1 MFSDLDFNKLLTLL
15 KFDPADPLLFNSS
28 MFLFLF
34 IGLLALYLIFSGS
47 RRVQV
52 WLLISF
58 SFFFYYKSSGLYF
71 LLLPLSA
78 VINFYAGSLIFK
90 TGNYTYKK
98 LYLSA
103 AIIMNLGLLVYFK
116 YTNFF
121 IQIINDVSSS
131 GLTALDIFLPIGI
144 SFYTFKALSYVLD
157 IFLEKME
164 PEKNFGDF
172 LLYIS
177 FFPNILA
184 GPIDRADRFLPQL
197 KEKLF
202 IPQSYIGK
210 GVLLICSGL
219 IKKAIIADY
228 ISYNFVDRIFDYPT
242 RFTGVENLIGVYS
255 YALQIY
261 CDFSGYSDMAI
272 GIALLMGF
280 KLMDNFDSPY
290 QAKSVAEFWRRWH
303 ISLSSWLLEYL
314 FKPLQMSFRN
324 MRIWGNAAALIITF
338 VICGLWHGASWAFL
352 FWGALHGFYMAFG
365 LLTRKPRNFIIDK
378 LRLKNTLF
386 LRIMQNLITFHLVAF
401 AWIFFRANSFA
412 TAMELINQII
422 NFFHGIVIT
431 QFVPGY
437 PLVSILVAAGFI
449 LHFIPKKA
457 EMKFEELF
465 TVTPMIGKALALTAI
480 IWLVIQIRS
489 AEIQPFIYF
498 QF

>member
-1 MFSDLDFNKLLTLL
+1 MFSDLDFNKLLTLF

-34 IGLLALYLIFSGS
+34 IGLFALYLIFSGS

-52 WLLISF
+52 WLLIGF

-78 VINFYAGSLIFK
+78 FINFYAGSMLFK

-103 AIIMNLGLLVYFK
+103 AIFMNLGLLVYFK

-121 IQIINDVSSS
+121 IQIVNDVSSS
-131 GLTALDIFLPIGI
+131 ALTPLDIFLPIGI
-144 SFYTFKALSYVLD
+144 SFYTFKALSYILD

-197 KEKLF
+197 KEKLH
-202 IPQSYIGK
+202 IPQSYVGK

-242 RFTGVENLIGVYS
+242 RFTGVENLIG
-255 YALQIY
+255 
-261 CDFSGYSDMAI
+261 
-272 GIALLMGF
+272 
-280 KLMDNFDSPY
+280 
-290 QAKSVAEFWRRWH
+290 
-303 ISLSSWLLEYL
+303 
-314 FKPLQMSFRN
+314 
-324 MRIWGNAAALIITF
+324 
-338 VICGLWHGASWAFL
+338 
-352 FWGALHGFYMAFG
+352 
-365 LLTRKPRNFIIDK
+365 
-378 LRLKNTLF
+378 
-386 LRIMQNLITFHLVAF
+386 
-401 AWIFFRANSFA
+401 
-412 TAMELINQII
+412 
-422 NFFHGIVIT
+422 
-431 QFVPGY
+431 
-437 PLVSILVAAGFI
+437 
-449 LHFIPKKA
+449 
-457 EMKFEELF
+457 
-465 TVTPMIGKALALTAI
+465 
-480 IWLVIQIRS
+480 
-489 AEIQPFIYF
+489 
-498 QF
+498 